1 MLSSGGELWEKIA
14 MSLRQ
19 LKVLS
24 VAFALVGL
32 LLGTLLIGWF
42 GIGRVAATLLRVGW
56 GGFALVCAW
65 QMVLFVILGSA
76 WAAIVPERRLGMRCF
91 IWARMVRDAA
101 GNCLPFSR
109 IGGFAVG
116 GRAIMQ
122 AGLGWAAATAS
133 IVADMT
139 IEFLGQILFIAT
151 GLIILLSQVPNSPI
165 ATPLAVG
172 LGLALLAGVALPCLL
187 WRSAGS
193 VLFARLLDRISFRLF
208 HNETDGLALQV
219 ELSRMTRVSGRLPRA
234 VALHL
239 LGWFGTGV
247 AGWIGFRM
255 VGAPIGL
262 LPALAIEGLLYG
274 ALTASF
280 FVPGNIG
287 VQEAAYVGLAA
298 AFGVPPQAALSVSL
312 LRRARDMALGIPIL
326 LAWQATELRRLRKAT
341 KDLGTL

>member
-1 MLSSGGELWEKIA
+1 

-19 LKVLS
+19 LKSLS

-42 GIGRVAATLLRVGW
+42 GADRVAATLLRVGW

-65 QMVLFVILGSA
+65 QMVLFVILGQA
-76 WAAIVPERRLGMRCF
+76 WAAIVPERRLGVRCF

-109 IGGFAVG
+109 IGGFALG

-122 AGLGWAAATAS
+122 AGLGWAAAAAS
-133 IVADMT
+133 IVADT
-139 IEFLGQILFIAT
+139 TNEFLAQTLFIAI
-151 GLIILLSQVPNSPI
+151 GLIILLSDVPNSPM
-165 ATPLAVG
+165 AGPLAIG
-172 LGLALLAGVALPCLL
+172 LALALLAGVIMLWLL
-187 WRSAGS
+187 RRSAGS
-193 VLFARLLDRISFRLF
+193 ALFDRLLNRVSVRLF
-208 HNETDGLALQV
+208 RNETDGLAALRV
-219 ELSRMTRVSGRLPRA
+219 ELSRITRVSSRLARA
-234 VALHL
+234 MCLHL
-239 LGWFGTGV
+239 LGWFATGV
-247 AGWIGFRM
+247 AGWIGFRL

-262 LPALAIEGLLYG
+262 LPALAIEGLLHG

-298 AFGVPPQAALSVSL
+298 AFGVPPEAALSVSL

-326 LAWQATELRRLRKAT
+326 LAWQATELRGLRKAT

>member
-1 MLSSGGELWEKIA
+1 

-19 LKVLS
+19 LKSLS
-24 VAFALVGL
+24 VVFGLIGL

-42 GIGRVAATLLRVGW
+42 GAGRVATTLLRVGW

-76 WAAIVPERRLGMRCF
+76 WAAIVPERRLGLRCF

-122 AGLGWAAATAS
+122 SGLSWAAAAAS
-133 IVADMT
+133 VVADMT
-139 IEFLGQILFIAT
+139 NEFIAQTLFIGV
-151 GLIILLSQVPNSPI
+151 GLIILLSDVPNSPL
-165 ATPLAVG
+165 AGPLAVG
-172 LGLALLAGVALPCLL
+172 LALALLAGLALL
-187 WRSAGS
+187 WLLRRSAGS
-193 VLFARLLDRISFRLF
+193 ALFARLLNRVSVRLF
-208 HNETDGLALQV
+208 RNDTDRLAALRV
-219 ELSRMTRVSGRLPRA
+219 ELARITRVSGRLPCA
-234 VALHL
+234 LSLHL
-239 LGWFGTGV
+239 LGWFATGV
-247 AGWIGFRM
+247 AGWIGFHL
-255 VGAPIGL
+255 VGARIGL
-262 LPALAIEGLLYG
+262 LPALAIEGLLHG

-280 FVPGNIG
+280 FVPGAIG

-298 AFGVPPQAALSVSL
+298 AFGVPPEAALSVSL
-312 LRRARDMALGIPIL
+312 LRRARDLALGIPIL
-326 LAWQATELRRLRKAT
+326 LAWQATELRGLRKAT